1 MKRFML
7 DTNSVSHLLKRQRN
21 LVERVVGASMAALC
35 ISVVTEGEMRFGLA
49 RRPEAKALHAAVA
62 ELLRRL
68 DVLPWTSAT
77 AQCYGAVRAELE
89 RRGRPLGPL
98 DLMIAAQAV
107 EAGAVLITSDRTF
120 RFVAGLK
127 VEDWTQT

>member
-21 LVERVVGASMAALC
+21 LIERVVGAPMAVLC
-35 ISVVTEGEMRFGLA
+35 ISAVTEGEMRFGLA
-49 RRPEAKALHAAVA
+49 RRPDAKALHAAVV

-77 AQCYGAVRAELE
+77 AQCYGIVRAELE

-98 DLMIAAQAV
+98 DLMIAAHAV
-107 EAGAVLITSDRTF
+107 EAGAVLITSDRAF

-127 VEDWTQT
+127 VEDWTLT

>member
-77 AQCYGAVRAELE
+77 AQCYGTVRAELE

-107 EAGAVLITSDRTF
+107 EAGAVLITSDRAF

-127 VEDWTQT
+127 VEDWTPN

>member
-35 ISVVTEGEMRFGLA
+35 ISVVTESEMRFGLA

-107 EAGAVLITSDRTF
+107 EAGAVLITSDRAF

-127 VEDWTQT
+127 VEDWTPN

>member
-7 DTNSVSHLLKRQRN
+7 DTNSVSHLIKRQPN
-21 LVERVVGASMAALC
+21 LVERVVGAPMAALC
-35 ISVVTEGEMRFGLA
+35 VSAVTEGEMRFGLA
-49 RRPEAKALHAAVA
+49 RRPEAKALHAAVV

-77 AQCYGAVRAELE
+77 AQRYGMVRAKLE

-98 DLMIAAQAV
+98 DLMIAAHAV
-107 EAGAVLITSDRTF
+107 EAGAVLIASDRAF
-120 RFVAGLK
+120 RFVATLE
-127 VEDWTQT
+127 VEDWTLA

>member
-107 EAGAVLITSDRTF
+107 EAGAVLITSDRAF

-127 VEDWTQT
+127 VEDWTLT

>member
-107 EAGAVLITSDRTF
+107 EAGAVLITSDRAF

-127 VEDWTQT
+127 VEDWTPN

>member
-7 DTNSVSHLLKRQRN
+7 DTNSVSHLMKRQPN
-21 LVERVVGASMAALC
+21 LVQRVVAAPMAALC
-35 ISVVTEGEMRFGLA
+35 VSAVTEGEMRFGLA

-77 AQCYGAVRAELE
+77 AQCYGIVRAELE
-89 RRGRPLGPL
+89 RCGRPLGPL
-98 DLMIAAQAV
+98 DLMIAAHAV
-107 EAGAVLITSDRTF
+107 EAGAALITSDRAF
-120 RFVAGLK
+120 RFVAELK
-127 VEDWTQT
+127 VEDWTLA